1 MDKGDFILYHGDMAE
16 KKGKILLGILGLIQ
30 EGVVNIID
38 LEMAIISAGY
48 GASMGK
54 IDWEYAKIKRA
65 RDFSRYQVEANKE
78 KQRRLAKYLWKLK
91 KDGLVREPKAGE
103 LCVTKKGEKVL
114 DNFREG
120 YEKKPSKQLVIVSFD
135 IPEVLRRGRNML
147 RENLKLLDFHM
158 VHQSTWFGKN
168 KIPEELLNELEKIGV
183 LEYIKIFEVTKSG
196 TLVEDTPPR

>member
-1 MDKGDFILYHGDMAE
+1 MAE

-120 YEKKPSKQLVIVSFD
+120 YEKKPSKQLVIASFD